1 MFLYQ
6 AVAHWFVSLSELKEK
21 NCCDL
26 CTVKVEKAYKSL
38 QQRTLSSF
46 IYNHAFRSFNHATV
60 KIEQRAPKIYGK
72 DY

>member
-46 IYNHAFRSFNHATV
+46 IYNHATV